1 MKYNGK
7 EYNRLCFLDTET
19 TDVYWST
26 CAPIQLAAIITDG
39 DGNIIDTF
47 NEKIRTTHSIRPSAS
62 EVHGIY
68 AEDLVNC
75 RNEIEV
81 LTDFCTWI
89 KANETDVMVTYNG
102 ETFDRPMLNA
112 RCIKLGIP
120 FKNFDKNVFPGI
132 DARALVMEAKKKNL
146 FNLKDLGRKWQL
158 GLVAAQLGLST
169 ENAHDALADV
179 EMLKGIFFKL
189 DSILHPDTVKRSLL
203 S

>member
-1 MKYNGK
+1 MKYNGN

-39 DGNIIDTF
+39 EGNIIDTF
-47 NEKIRTTHSIRPSAS
+47 NEKIRTTHRINPSAS

-81 LTDFCTWI
+81 LTDFCAWI
-89 KANETDVMVTYNG
+89 KANETDVIITYNG
-102 ETFDRPMLNA
+102 EAFDRPMLNA

-120 FKNFDKNVFPGI
+120 FKDFDKTFFL
-132 DARALVMEAKKKNL
+132 ALMHVLLLWK
-146 FNLKDLGRKWQL
+146 LKSKIYL
-158 GLVAAQLGLST
+158 T
-169 ENAHDALADV
+169 
-179 EMLKGIFFKL
+179 
-189 DSILHPDTVKRSLL
+189 
-203 S
+203 